1 MLGRS
6 LLCSEP
12 GVCRQMEIT
21 VLDPDPRAE
30 GSEGA
35 GPCVPSSP
43 GTEPVVLEYPVEYDP
58 YG

>member
-1 MLGRS
+1 MLGRC

-12 GVCRQMEIT
+12 GVCHQMEVT

-30 GSEGA
+30 GSEGE
-35 GPCVPSSP
+35 GPCVPSST